1 MLSTGCTTRLQL
13 GRPRQRLTFAACT
26 LLRWN
31 PAAFKAGTPLR
42 LSSPNEQPTLRACV
56 RAPAT
61 SVAAGLSTS
70 GPAPIGSRPALSPA
84 FDKEIAAIALPA
96 LCSMLLEP
104 FMGVINSGRAE
115 GVMGGKPK
123 RGSLAGA
130 CRSPH
135 CWHAG
140 MIGRLG
146 TQQLGAVSVASLVVS
161 FATFLFSFLLFLT
174 TPEIAAAVSKG
185 NKAEVSRISAR
196 GFWLAGAMGALVTA
210 LLVLGGPHIISLMA
224 PPEPAVAAYATQYI
238 GVRAWG
244 LMGALLGFVAT
255 GTYRGFKDTRT
266 PLYVAMGSAVLSLAL
281 NYTFICVF
289 EWGVAGAALAITLA
303 QASSAAALCSLLVVK
318 GMLQLKDLVTPPSWG
333 SVSPLLRRGA
343 VLGLRNAINMGMVL
357 YASML
362 CVRAGSVYQ
371 ASFEVVRQVG
381 GLAGEEEGV
390 WIVAIQCFE
399 CLNVTAQT
407 LCATYLGSGD
417 RVTAEAMLQRLLF
430 LGMLVG
436 SAVGVVVFL
445 AQHPVTRFFT
455 SDAAV
460 IAQVLT
466 TLPLVALL
474 FPLDA
479 AASIMDGSLLA
490 AKQTDYMSAVQ
501 IAGSALQYGCLV
513 WLSSNNLIS
522 SMSIWAVLKV
532 LTIVR
537 VGGGVYRTWMSPA
550 SAYLP
555 LPEAKTVAA
564 KHFLAHSAR
573 AEPAVAA
580 VEAASISAAPAGT
593 NRIAATSKLLSD
605 AGLQEGIQL
614 DSAPTSSSQQSPML
628 PEPSTSHVAYILHG
642 SGSSTEAW
650 QRLEREALVAAT
662 ATAAA
667 CACAGSVTDVGAG
680 VDIIGEVAD
689 SMDEDLQGAG
699 QSHDEQGELS
709 LPRHL
714 GERSDTGDVDM
725 AASGAAQQGIPLS
738 LIAGGPGA
746 DTPVSAR
753 SLP

>member
-104 FMGVINSGRAE
+104 FMGVINS
-115 GVMGGKPK
+115 
-123 RGSLAGA
+123 
-130 CRSPH
+130 
-135 CWHAG
+135 G

-333 SVSPLLRRGA
+333 SVGPLLRRGA

-381 GLAGEEEGV
+381 GLAGKQDGV

-436 SAVGVVVFL
+436 SAVGVVVFM

-460 IAQVLT
+460 IGQVLT

-501 IAGSALQYGCLV
+501 SPTAA
-513 WLSSNNLIS
+513 SNTLPLFTI
-522 SMSIWAVLKV
+522 ITIITI
-532 LTIVR
+532 LTILTIITIITIIIDHHGYHHVT
-537 VGGGVYRTWMSPA
+537 GVYRTWMSPA

-593 NRIAATSKLLSD
+593 NRIAATSRLLSD

-614 DSAPTSSSQQSPML
+614 DSAPTSSSQQSPTL
-628 PEPSTSHVAYILHG
+628 PEPSASHVAYILHG

-689 SMDEDLQGAG
+689 SMDEELQGAG

>member
-1 MLSTGCTTRLQL
+1 MLSTGCTTRLHL
-13 GRPRQRLTFAACT
+13 GRPRQRLTFAACA

-56 RAPAT
+56 RAPAA

-104 FMGVINSGRAE
+104 FMGVINS
-115 GVMGGKPK
+115 
-123 RGSLAGA
+123 
-130 CRSPH
+130 
-135 CWHAG
+135 G

-333 SVSPLLRRGA
+333 SVGPLLRRGA

-371 ASFEVVRQVG
+371 ASFEVVRQ
-381 GLAGEEEGV
+381 V

-436 SAVGVVVFL
+436 SVVGVVVFL

-593 NRIAATSKLLSD
+593 NRIAATSRLLSD

-614 DSAPTSSSQQSPML
+614 DSAPTSSSQQLPTL

-689 SMDEDLQGAG
+689 SMDEELQGAG